1 MCANR
6 GKICTLMHT
15 RAATNPDSD
24 GLRLHRV
31 ERSCTDGYQHV
42 ENERRKPTRIRHL
55 AAMQGETD
63 TRRIPVRRLRNARE
77 DSAAS
82 SVECQVQRA
91 SRYGEDQ
98 SLEAVVADWNS
109 GTITVKHRRKAR
121 DVNFRSTLCDG
132 RNCGTKP
139 TPARLKRMGLKNML
153 EKELSRIN
161 CGHSRLSFAL
171 ACSLRGLKEYPERT

>member
-1 MCANR
+1 MSANR
-6 GKICTLMHT
+6 GKTYTSIHT

-31 ERSCTDGYQHV
+31 EQSCTDGYQHA

-77 DSAAS
+77 DLAAS
-82 SVECQVQRA
+82 SVECQVQQA

-109 GTITVKHRRKAR
+109 GTVKHRRKAR
-121 DVNFRSTLCDG
+121 VKDRQRT
-132 RNCGTKP
+132 
-139 TPARLKRMGLKNML
+139 
-153 EKELSRIN
+153 
-161 CGHSRLSFAL
+161 
-171 ACSLRGLKEYPERT
+171 SL